1 MIKLRESNASA
12 SRPAPDEADLSEP
25 RHEDGRV
32 AAMLRTIGAIAVLV
46 VGAVHLQQYVSGY
59 DAVSIIGPLFIL
71 NFAGAT
77 AIGLGLLVPVARLR
91 PVHGLFALGGIGLA
105 AASIVFLL
113 ISEHH
118 SLFGFHEH
126 GYRAAIVITLGAE
139 AIAVVTLTAYL
150 GVRRR
155 RS

>member
-59 DAVSIIGPLFIL
+59 DGIAIRRRPLCEL
-71 NFAGAT
+71 PGAKRVEAGAEH
-77 AIGLGLLVPVARLR
+77 ANEEAPGSAPAGAVAAGSAHSGWFPVQ
-91 PVHGLFALGGIGLA
+91 
-105 AASIVFLL
+105 
-113 ISEHH
+113 
-118 SLFGFHEH
+118 
-126 GYRAAIVITLGAE
+126 T
-139 AIAVVTLTAYL
+139 
-150 GVRRR
+150 R
-155 RS
+155 RSRGSDERYDLHQLAELVGSGCAPALAVRIL